1 MRTNPWRASAIAI
14 AMAGMFPL
22 AVHAADDTAALRK
35 EVEQLRQELSELR
48 ALVKSQ
54 GQTAATKEEVTAVK
68 AEVARVAEQPAPAP
82 ETNSRFLVTGYGVLG
97 YGNRQDASGSFG
109 MAGFNP
115 IFLYQY
121 KDLLLF
127 QAELETGINADG
139 STSVGLEYA
148 EGNVFVN
155 DYLSLFGGKV
165 LTPLGYFIRNLHPAW
180 INKFASKPPGFGVEG
195 GAAPESDVGVGAR
208 GAFAVNETAR
218 ANYAAY
224 VGNGPRLELNEAGDE
239 IEGVEAEGATSNP
252 GGRMFFGGRVGV
264 LPIPGLELGLS
275 GGTGKTAVEG
285 EARRNYS
292 VAGADLSFKRGP
304 IDLHAEYIQQRVGNL
319 SSSAAPEGG
328 TWKAWYAQLA
338 YRISTTPWEPV
349 VRYGDFT
356 TPHPDQD
363 LRQWGIGLNYWLTPS
378 AVAKVA
384 YEFNQGEPGTKNNAD
399 LFLVQFSY
407 GF

>member
-1 MRTNPWRASAIAI
+1 MRTNPWRASAVAI

-35 EVEQLRQELSELR
+35 EVEQLRQELYELR

-54 GQTAATKEEVTAVK
+54 GQTTATKEEVTAVK
-68 AEVARVAEQPAPAP
+68 AEVARVAEHPAPTP
-82 ETNSRFLVTGYGVLG
+82 ETNSRYLLSGYGVVG
-97 YGNRQDASGSFG
+97 YANRHDANGSFSVV
-109 MAGFNP
+109 GFNP

-127 QAELETGINADG
+127 QAELETEVDADG
-139 STSVGLEYA
+139 STRVALEYA
-148 EGNVFVN
+148 EANVFVN
-155 DYLSLFGGKV
+155 DNLSLFGGKI

-208 GAFAVNETAR
+208 GGFAVGETAR
-218 ANYAAY
+218 ANYALY
-224 VGNGPRLELNEAGDE
+224 VGNGPRLELNATGDE

-252 GGRMFFGGRVGV
+252 AGGMFFGGRVGV

-275 GGTGKTAVEG
+275 GGTGKVAVEG

-292 VAGADLSFKRGP
+292 VAGADMSFKHGP
-304 IDLHAEYIQQRVGNL
+304 IDLHAEYIQQRVANL
-319 SSSAAPEGG
+319 ASSAAPEGG
-328 TWKAWYAQLA
+328 TWKAWYTQLA
-338 YRISTTPWEPV
+338 YRIPTTPWEPV
-349 VRYGDFT
+349 VRFGDFS
-356 TPHPDQD
+356 TPHPDLN

-384 YEFNQGEPGTKNNAD
+384 YEFNKGEPGTVNNAD
-399 LFLVQFSY
+399 LLLIQFSY